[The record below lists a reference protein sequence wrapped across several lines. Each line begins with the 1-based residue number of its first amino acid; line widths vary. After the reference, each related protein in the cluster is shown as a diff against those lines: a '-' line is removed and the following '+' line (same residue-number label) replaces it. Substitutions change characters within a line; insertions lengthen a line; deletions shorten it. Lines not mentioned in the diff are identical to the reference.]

1 MVEDTFQRVYDRGGT
16 RRLLVVGLGLQTVVI
31 LIITVFLQL
40 AFAGYADKPVRT
52 FVPYAATACVLTLVG
67 LLIGFVS
74 SWGRLRVLLDW
85 STGPQ
90 NASTAAQAWSTALET
105 PRVLVVRSAVAAFP
119 ALLVNLVIIYR
130 GVDLDWAVFP
140 VNAVG
145 VALIAASAGVAC
157 LLFQEFMLRPLT
169 TDIARSLP
177 PKFEP
182 EPPRLALPTKA
193 ILPIPGV
200 VMYTGLF
207 VAGLTDTSA
216 DFGSQ
221 LVQGI
226 SLSIAISILAVALYY
241 VMAHAFLD
249 PIDQLTE
256 ATRRVHAGDLD
267 SRVPLTSGDEFGVL
281 AVSFNQM
288 LDGLQER
295 EHLRSHN
302 VELSGRL
309 EESLGEVRES
319 RARIVAAADAER
331 RRMER
336 DLHDGAQQRLVMIS
350 LKLGMAANLIESDPA
365 AAAELH
371 EELRHDASRA
381 IEELRDLAHGIY
393 PPLLESDGLA
403 SALEDV
409 ADQSALPVTMNSN
422 GTDRYPAAVEAAVY
436 FCCLEALQNAA
447 KHAGPGTRA
456 TINLSEDDGD
466 LHFAVIR
473 RRSVAST

>member
-1 MVEDTFQRVYDRGGT
+1 
-16 RRLLVVGLGLQTVVI
+16 
-31 LIITVFLQL
+31 
-40 AFAGYADKPVRT
+40 
-52 FVPYAATACVLTLVG
+52 
-67 LLIGFVS
+67 
-74 SWGRLRVLLDW
+74 
-85 STGPQ
+85 
-90 NASTAAQAWSTALET
+90 
-105 PRVLVVRSAVAAFP
+105 
-119 ALLVNLVIIYR
+119 
-130 GVDLDWAVFP
+130 
-140 VNAVG
+140 
-145 VALIAASAGVAC
+145 
-157 LLFQEFMLRPLT
+157 
-169 TDIARSLP
+169 
-177 PKFEP
+177 
-182 EPPRLALPTKA
+182 
-193 ILPIPGV
+193 
-200 VMYTGLF
+200 MYTGLF

-350 LKLGMAANLIESDPA
+350 LQAG
-365 AAAELH
+365 
-371 EELRHDASRA
+371 
-381 IEELRDLAHGIY
+381 
-393 PPLLESDGLA
+393 
-403 SALEDV
+403 
-409 ADQSALPVTMNSN
+409 N
-422 GTDRYPAAVEAAVY
+422 GRPT
-436 FCCLEALQNAA
+436 
-447 KHAGPGTRA
+447 
-456 TINLSEDDGD
+456 
-466 LHFAVIR
+466 
-473 RRSVAST
+473 